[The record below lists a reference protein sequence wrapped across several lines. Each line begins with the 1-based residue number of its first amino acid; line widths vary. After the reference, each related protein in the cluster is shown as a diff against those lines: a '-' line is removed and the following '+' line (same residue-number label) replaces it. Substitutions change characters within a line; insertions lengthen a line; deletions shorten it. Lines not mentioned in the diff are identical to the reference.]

1 MKSFYERTTTE
12 QELIRKVYE
21 FEAEGIR
28 NDSSEPNPYIAELKA
43 LPDGAE
49 LLEAIEEALEMEFH

>member
-1 MKSFYERTTTE
+1 MKSFYERTTYE

-21 FEAEGIR
+21 FESEGIR
-28 NDSSEPNPYIAELKA
+28 NESWAPNPYMAELKA

-49 LLEAIEEALEMEFH
+49 LLEAIEEALEMEFR